1 MREKGS
7 EAGKER
13 GEMGWYATDPCPVPG
28 NMPAQYHVTT
38 PQWPCE
44 L

>member
-1 MREKGS
+1 MSEKGR

-13 GEMGWYATDPCPVPG
+13 GKMGWYATDPCPDPS
-28 NMPAQYHVTT
+28 NMSTQCHMTIPPWA
-38 PQWPCE
+38 